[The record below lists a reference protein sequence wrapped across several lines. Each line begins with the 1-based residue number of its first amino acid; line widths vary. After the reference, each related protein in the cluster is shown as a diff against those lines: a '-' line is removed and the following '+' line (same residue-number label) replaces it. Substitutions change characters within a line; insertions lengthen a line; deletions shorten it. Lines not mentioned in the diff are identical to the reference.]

1 MSTTGPSNARSSA
14 RMVMYCAYGRYGS
27 LPHRPEI
34 FVFVTKLGDSC
45 VKVIVKVLTF
55 TQRVAAR
62 MLYDPVSLT
71 VLPPHGDPSPEARFR
86 EEYLNRP
93 ERKAAKP
100 EAADPRL

>member
-1 MSTTGPSNARSSA
+1 
-14 RMVMYCAYGRYGS
+14 
-27 LPHRPEI
+27 
-34 FVFVTKLGDSC
+34 
-45 VKVIVKVLTF
+45 
-55 TQRVAAR
+55 

-100 EAADPRL
+100 EAADPRLVEQSRTLREHLLARVGRFIA